1 MKTIITVLFCLAFVS
16 GSFAQIG
23 NKKKVFNSN
32 IADLTGPLPIKKMK
46 ERDFKN
52 KLVKDISKVATKEMK
67 VAATY
72 FNKRSQR
79 SWKITPDRAFGSG
92 NLGFSMYSGQLWKQF
107 FLLEGDFRG
116 GEPLAYVS
124 LLTFDARMGRTY
136 LIKITTGGANSS
148 VYIYSMA
155 GSIPFKVYGQNGSYP
170 ILIEANESGEML
182 VAISARYRVGQNERY
197 PEPLPIKEITIDEL

>member
-1 MKTIITVLFCLAFVS
+1 MMKTIITVLFCLAFVS

-107 FLLEGDFRG
+107 FLLIQWRAVF
-116 GEPLAYVS
+116 PLRYMGKTDPTQF
-124 LLTFDARMGRTY
+124 LLRQM
-136 LIKITTGGANSS
+136 N
-148 VYIYSMA
+148 
-155 GSIPFKVYGQNGSYP
+155 
-170 ILIEANESGEML
+170 
-182 VAISARYRVGQNERY
+182 
-197 PEPLPIKEITIDEL
+197 PEKCW